1 MLEKAKEQGMLLDS
15 KEFSELVKDYRY
27 GLKSIKDLCDD
38 YGISYYEFTCYMRLA
53 KGMGLIIC

>member
-1 MLEKAKEQGMLLDS
+1 MLEKAKEQGLILDS
-15 KEFSELVKDYRY
+15 KEFSELIKDYRY

-38 YGISYYEFTCYMRLA
+38 YGISYYEFNCYKRLA